1 MPGVKAIL
9 TADELP
15 PPADTLTDNGTVIH
29 ANPKSERD
37 HKNPC

>member
-15 PPADTLTDNGTVIH
+15 APADAVTDLGQVIL
-29 ANPKSERD
+29 ANLDGEAR
-37 HKNPC
+37 